1 MGSSIFSVEDR
12 AKKNAQKG
20 DIMFHFK
27 KDRRSKGFALALAL
41 ATAMVVT
48 SATCPMD
55 VAAKTKAVKAKT
67 TLQATSKKLTVNFS
81 VSGVKKSKYTKV
93 ILKISTGKK
102 FAKSATTTLTLK
114 KKVAKKG
121 KYTLKT
127 STGKVKAGKRYYVKS
142 KVCYQVGKKSYWT
155 KWSAVKSAKLETN
168 ASSSGTSTGG
178 SSGGSTGGNSSAS
191 SSQTIVTT
199 EINTNTTKS
208 ELQIGD
214 TKVYRFESDCGLTVS
229 FILPPKDEY
238 FYGGSENE
246 EYCPE
251 YLTLLEISDELYNSE
266 EYQNGK
272 YRITQLIDM
281 GKDSHFVHPVKD
293 VFDDGVGIGY
303 GVEYTNSSDH
313 KKAFT
318 SRCFPSA
325 AGIYYFMFGY
335 NGNWKTIQIDLRG
348 MVKEYNSAIRYEK
361 FIDATCSYKG
371 ISRATFNGYSVD
383 AKITA
388 LKDYIATNTYY
399 DYPEGRSLAKWNYFT
414 TVYRVSKEDG
424 VCLDCITG
432 AYLVADIMEYID
444 HSATYE
450 VTPAGYGNHHFL
462 LVTFSDGTQRGYN
475 INGEIDSEYEK
486 YENDLMAKYKNG
498 ELTADEVNEALRAYV
513 MTNIYV
519 TDSPISTVEYIGR

>member
-1 MGSSIFSVEDR
+1 
-12 AKKNAQKG
+12 
-20 DIMFHFK
+20 MFHFK
-27 KDRRSKGFALALAL
+27 KDKRSKGFVLALAL
-41 ATAMVVT
+41 ATTMVAT
-48 SATCPMD
+48 SATCPMN

-67 TLQATSKKLTVNFS
+67 TLQATSKKLTVKFS
-81 VSGVKKSKYTKV
+81 VPGVKKSKYTKV

-102 FAKSATTTLTLK
+102 FAKSETKTLTLK

-142 KVCYQVGKKSYWT
+142 KVRYQVGKKSYWT

-168 ASSSGTSTGG
+168 ASSSSASSSSASAGSSTG
-178 SSGGSTGGNSSAS
+178 SSTGGNSSTS
-191 SSQTIVTT
+191 GSKTIVTT

-208 ELQIGD
+208 VLQIGD

-238 FYGGSENE
+238 FYGYSENE
-246 EYCPE
+246 KDGPE
-251 YLTLLEISDELYNSE
+251 YLTIMEISDEIYNSE

-272 YRITQLIDM
+272 YLRTKLIDM
-281 GKDSHFVHPVKD
+281 GENSRYVYSVKD
-293 VFDDGVGIGY
+293 VFENGVPIGY

-313 KKAFT
+313 KKAFF
-318 SRCFPSA
+318 CNGFPSA

-335 NGNWKTIQIDLRG
+335 NGNWKFIQIDLRG
-348 MVKEYNSAIRYEK
+348 MVKEYNSAIEYEK
-361 FIDATCSYKG
+361 YIDATCSYKG

-399 DYPEGRSLAKWNYFT
+399 DYPAGRGLAKWNYFT

-424 VCLDCITG
+424 ACLDCITG
-432 AYLVADIMEYID
+432 AYLVADIMKYID
-444 HSATYE
+444 NSATYE

-475 INGEIDSEYEK
+475 INGEIDSEYSK

-498 ELTADEVNEALRAYV
+498 ELTADEVNEALIAYV

-519 TDSPISTVEYIGR
+519 TDSPVSTVEYIGR